1 MSSSS
6 ELACVYAALILAD
19 DDAEVS
25 VSQVVLLF
33 SPLPSSSFLLLIMQ
47 YQP

>member
-25 VSQVVLLF
+25 VSQVVLF

>member
-25 VSQVVLLF
+25 VSRIF